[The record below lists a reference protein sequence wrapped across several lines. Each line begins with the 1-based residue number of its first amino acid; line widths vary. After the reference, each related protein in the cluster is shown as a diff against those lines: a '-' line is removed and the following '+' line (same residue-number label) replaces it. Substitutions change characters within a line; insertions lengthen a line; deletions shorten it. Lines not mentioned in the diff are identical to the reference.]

1 MAYKRKST
9 INQKDIPEYIIHKPV
24 LELVLLSQCKTSQM
38 EERFPVGYFNVKICK
53 APVVP
58 NLLRLLLSAATVA
71 I

>member
-1 MAYKRKST
+1 MVYKQKST
-9 INQKDIPEYIIHKPV
+9 INQKDMPEYTIHKPV
-24 LELVLLSQCKTSQM
+24 LELVLLFQYKTSHM

-58 NLLRLLLSAATVA
+58 NLLHFLLSAATVA